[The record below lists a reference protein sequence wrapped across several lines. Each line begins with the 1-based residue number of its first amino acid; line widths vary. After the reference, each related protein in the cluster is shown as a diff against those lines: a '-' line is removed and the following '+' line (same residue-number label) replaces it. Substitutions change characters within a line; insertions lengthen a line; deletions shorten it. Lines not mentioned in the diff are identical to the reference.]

1 MAVDGIENVINVLE
15 EIELGKLENID
26 YFEGLACVGGC
37 VGGPLNVEN
46 PFIAKSRI
54 RNIAKKPGIN
64 EDINDEYIDNL
75 VKEGLIHWTEKISPK
90 EIMILD
96 SDIHKA
102 MKKIE
107 QLKEIRE
114 SLPGIDCGSCGA
126 PSCNA
131 LAEDIV
137 REKAKID
144 DCIFVLKEKVKKQKN
159 SGGDI

>member
-1 MAVDGIENVINVLE
+1 
-15 EIELGKLENID
+15 
-26 YFEGLACVGGC
+26 
-37 VGGPLNVEN
+37 
-46 PFIAKSRI
+46 
-54 RNIAKKPGIN
+54 
-64 EDINDEYIDNL
+64 
-75 VKEGLIHWTEKISPK
+75 
-90 EIMILD
+90 MILD